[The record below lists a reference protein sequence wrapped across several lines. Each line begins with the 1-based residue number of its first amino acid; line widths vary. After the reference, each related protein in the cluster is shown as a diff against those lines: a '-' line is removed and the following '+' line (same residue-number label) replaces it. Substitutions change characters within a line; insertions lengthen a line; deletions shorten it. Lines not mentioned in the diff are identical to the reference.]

1 MGQLTALAFPLT
13 VLVLVSVLLSA
24 PPSDEAVDRG
34 LLGAALGSSSMSSM
48 DTGAADALAE
58 APFLVF
64 AGLAGRFALAFS
76 IIAIIWS
83 FDAGWS
89 KHKIVLREYRLY
101 NQ

>member
-13 VLVLVSVLLSA
+13 VLVLVSVLPSA

-48 DTGAADALAE
+48 DTGAAAA
-58 APFLVF
+58 FLVF

-89 KHKIVLREYRLY
+89 KHK
-101 NQ
+101 QT